1 MKLRIRGNSLR
12 LRLTQTEVAE
22 LVRAGRVEDRTQ
34 LGQDATLG
42 LVFRLQLSAFHLVP
56 GVEFDGGRITVSLP
70 EARAKSWAR
79 ENEVGMYGEES
90 WGLKLSI
97 EKDFQCL
104 DQLPNEN
111 DSDAF
116 DRTLF
121 AIGATGTNTG
131 HEKSPKSSSPRIRV

>member
-22 LVRAGRVEDRTQ
+22 LVYTGRLENRTQ
-34 LGQDATLG
+34 LGQEPAQAFVL
-42 LVFRLQLSAFHLVP
+42 RLQLSPFRLVP

-70 EARAKSWAR
+70 ETQARSWAQ
-79 ENEVGMYGEES
+79 ENEVGIYTEEP
-90 WGLKLSI
+90 WGLKLSV

-104 DQLPNEN
+104 DQRPDED

-116 DRTLF
+116 DRALF
-121 AIGATGTNTG
+121 VATGITTDD
-131 HEKSPKSSSPRIRV
+131 